1 MKFLR
6 PIILALILLNN
17 IELSA
22 QKSYNTDSNFTIYT
36 KHGPCSVIQFK
47 YDDYHDVYF
56 YNQENIL
63 VKKARYKPSF
73 DIKWMVFD
81 NELLFDTVVLYYPN
95 GNIQAKIPY
104 LNGSKQGKEVYYFKN
119 GNIKHEKYYN
129 RNKQE
134 GVEIIKNE
142 NGDTLCLGQTQNSVK
157 DGKFLICTLN
167 GYNRIGVYQSNKL
180 IRLQIIRDDNSKSS
194 EYIFRDTLNHQII
207 DSVIIYDTLNTASNI
222 VTSKFRFYPGYR
234 NYIRSAKDTLL
245 KDSIGGLGSLSEEV
259 PFKKFYYKK
268 PKSEYVNFLENN
280 LKYPEYCNLNG
291 ISGKVYI
298 YFVVSR
304 EGHFIDIFAENNL
317 AHADLKKEGI
327 RVVKLMDG
335 DFIQKYDRP
344 CLGLIPLTFEIS
356 E

>member
-1 MKFLR
+1 MRILHLFLF
-6 PIILALILLNN
+6 AFALLNCLD
-17 IELSA
+17 ITG
-22 QKSYNTDSNFTIYT
+22 QKTYNTDSNFTIYT
-36 KHGPCSVIQFK
+36 KHGPCSVKQFK

-95 GNIQAKIPY
+95 GNIKAKIPY
-104 LNGSKQGKEVYYFKN
+104 INGSKQGKEVYYFIN
-119 GNIKHEKYYN
+119 GNVKHEKYYN

-134 GVEIIKNE
+134 GLEIIKTE

-167 GYNRIGVYQSNKL
+167 GYNRIGVYQSNRLK
-180 IRLQIIRDDNSKSS
+180 RLQIIRDDNSKSS
-194 EYIFRDTLNHQII
+194 EYIFKDTLDYQII
-207 DSVIIYDTLNTASNI
+207 DSVIIYDTINPSSNN
-222 VTSKFRFYPGYR
+222 VSSKFRFYPGYR
-234 NYIRSAKDTLL
+234 NYKRNIKDSLL
-245 KDSIGGLGSLSEEV
+245 KDSVFEAPL
-259 PFKKFYYKK
+259 KKFYYKK
-268 PKSEYVNFLENN
+268 PKSDFIDFLENN
-280 LKYPEYCNLNG
+280 LEYPEYCKLNG

-298 YFVVSR
+298 YFIVSR
-304 EGHFIDIFAENNL
+304 EGHFIDIFAENNI

-327 RVVKLMDG
+327 RVLKLLDG